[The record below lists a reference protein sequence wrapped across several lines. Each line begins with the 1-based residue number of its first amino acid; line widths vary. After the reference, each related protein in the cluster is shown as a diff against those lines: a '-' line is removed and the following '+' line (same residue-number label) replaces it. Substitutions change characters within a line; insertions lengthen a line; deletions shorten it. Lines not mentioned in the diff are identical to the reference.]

1 MIERGRRLIPAVW
14 LVTCALGGAIT
25 ACKQTNQP
33 PVAKETLAD
42 SAEQVGYGV
51 RTLLTSKGV
60 QRGELL
66 ADTMY
71 IYNDQT
77 KFDFR
82 NAKLNF
88 NKETGAPNGTMRAD
102 RGIYDLRSQILEGF
116 GNVVIT
122 TTDGRTLKS
131 PQLKCNQYANEVSSD
146 TTFEMVAADRTQS
159 GIGFKADPNLTRFS
173 CLRRCVTTGSVNI
186 PSQ

>member
-1 MIERGRRLIPAVW
+1 MTRRVSRHSLS
-14 LVTCALGGAIT
+14 ALLAACVLAALA
-25 ACKQTNQP
+25 ACKETNQP
-33 PVAKETLAD
+33 PVTTEVQGD
-42 SAEQVGYGV
+42 SAEQIGYGV

-102 RGIYDLRSQILEGF
+102 RGIYDLRSQVLEGF

-131 PQLKCNQYANEVSSD
+131 PQLKFNQYANEVSSD

-159 GIGFKADPNLTRFS
+159 GIGFRADPNLTRFS